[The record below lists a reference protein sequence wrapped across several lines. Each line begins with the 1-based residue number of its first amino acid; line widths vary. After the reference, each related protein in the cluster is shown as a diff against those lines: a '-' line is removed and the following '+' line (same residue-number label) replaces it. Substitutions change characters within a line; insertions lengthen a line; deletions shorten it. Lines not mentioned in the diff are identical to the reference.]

1 LLLFFKK
8 EGLRFVCFGK
18 EKMDF
23 QFSDDQRLLKDSVDR
38 LIGPAYDDLG
48 HRKKMQATELGYDEA
63 LWAKYAELGLLAL
76 PFSEE
81 EGGFGGGTV
90 ETMIVMEAVG
100 KGLALEPFFASIIL
114 GGNLVRLGASAE
126 TRAELIP
133 QIADGSAR
141 LAFAHTERQAR
152 YDLHDVTTMARKTG
166 GGYVL
171 EGDKS
176 VVLHGDSATK
186 LIVSART
193 SGGHRDRDGITLF
206 LVDPSTAGVS
216 RRGFPTQDGL
226 RGAAVSL
233 GSVEVPESAIIGTLD
248 HGAELIDQ
256 VSDIAI
262 AAICAE
268 AVGNMAALH
277 ELTLDYLKTRK
288 QFGVT
293 IGSFQVLQHRAVD
306 MFTALEQ
313 ARSMEYFAAMMA
325 GAVTPKERRA
335 AVSAAKVQINN
346 SAHFLGQAAIQMHGG
361 IGITMEY
368 RAGHYFK
375 RLTMIESAFGD
386 TDHHMRLIDQAG
398 GLLEAA

>member
-1 LLLFFKK
+1 
-8 EGLRFVCFGK
+8 
-18 EKMDF
+18 MDF
-23 QFSDDQRLLKDSVDR
+23 ELSDDQRLLKDSVDK
-38 LIGPAYDDLG
+38 LIGTAYDDLG
-48 HRKKMQATELGYDEA
+48 KRARAQAEPNGFSAEL
-63 LWAKYAELGLLAL
+63 WVKYAELGLLAL

-90 ETMIVMEAVG
+90 ETMIVMEAIG
-100 KGLALEPFFASIIL
+100 RGLAIEPFFASVIL
-114 GGNLVRLGASAE
+114 GGNLIRLGADAAM
-126 TRAELIP
+126 RQDLIP
-133 QIADGSAR
+133 GIADGSQR

-152 YDLHDVTTMARKTG
+152 YDLHDVGTRARKTAN
-166 GGYVL
+166 GYTL

-193 SGGHRDRDGITLF
+193 SGKRADRDGITLF
-206 LVDPSTAGVS
+206 LVDPATAGVS
-216 RRGFPTQDGL
+216 RRGVATQDGQ
-226 RGAAVSL
+226 RAAAVSL
-233 GSVEVPESAIIGTLD
+233 ASVELPASAVLGEAD
-248 HGAELIDQ
+248 RGADLIDS
-256 VSDIAI
+256 VSAIAI
-262 AAICAE
+262 AALCAE
-268 AVGNMAALH
+268 AVGAMSALH
-277 ELTLDYLKTRK
+277 ELTLEYLKTRK

-325 GAVTPKERRA
+325 TADNARERQAAMSGAKI
-335 AVSAAKVQINN
+335 QINN
-346 SAHFLGQAAIQMHGG
+346 SARFIGQSAIQMHGG

-368 RAGHYFK
+368 RSGHYFK

-386 TDHHMRLIDQAG
+386 TDHHMRLLDQAG

>member
-1 LLLFFKK
+1 
-8 EGLRFVCFGK
+8 
-18 EKMDF
+18 MDF
-23 QFSDDQRLLKDSVDR
+23 EFSDEQRLLKDSVDR
-38 LIGPAYDDLG
+38 LIGPAYDDLT
-48 HRKKMQATELGYDEA
+48 HRKKMQATTLGFDEA
-63 LWAKYAELGLLAL
+63 LWAKFAELGLLAL

-100 KGLALEPFFASIIL
+100 RGLSLEPFLASIIL
-114 GGNLVRLGASAE
+114 GGNLIRLGATAE
-126 TRAELIP
+126 ARAELVP
-133 QIADGSAR
+133 QIADGSLR

-152 YDLHDVTTMARKTG
+152 YNLHDVTTMARPTS

-176 VVLHGDSATK
+176 VVLHGDSANK

-193 SGGHRDRDGITLF
+193 SGGPRDREGITLF
-206 LVDPSTAGVS
+206 LVDPATAGCS

-226 RGAAVSL
+226 RGAAISL
-233 GSVEVPESAIIGTLD
+233 GRVEVPESAVLGTVGK
-248 HGAELIDQ
+248 GAELIDQ
-256 VSDIAI
+256 VTDLAI

-268 AVGNMAALH
+268 AVGAMSSLH
-277 ELTLDYLKTRK
+277 DLTLDYLKTRK

-293 IGSFQVLQHRAVD
+293 IGSFQVLQHRSVD

-325 GAVTPKERRA
+325 AAATPKERRA

-346 SAHFLGQAAIQMHGG
+346 SAHFVGQSAIQMHGG
-361 IGITMEY
+361 IGMTMEY

-386 TDHHMRLIDQAG
+386 TDHHMRLIDKAG
-398 GLLEAA
+398 GLLAAAA